1 MASSIK
7 SVSPGMCIILPALSS
22 SGERM
27 KNLVELPVTH
37 RKSVNFTPL
46 VLALLVFLGARSA
59 SHVSEK
65 ALFGSPLC
73 VSALPPQGPLTP
85 PGPAVE
91 LP

>member
-1 MASSIK
+1 
-7 SVSPGMCIILPALSS
+7 MCTILPALST

-27 KNLVELPVTH
+27 KILVDPPVGLE

-46 VLALLVFLGARSA
+46 VSALLVFLGARSA
-59 SHVSEK
+59 SHVSVY
-65 ALFGSPLC
+65 AFLGFPLC